1 MDKSVNDT
9 LKEMIVERLFMN
21 ISPDEIADDAN
32 LMETRGVDSVQIF
45 ELVVGCEEAFEI
57 SFDEGDFDITA
68 FQTVNAIAEVVAR
81 KLEAKGQS

>member
-32 LMETRGVDSVQIF
+32 LMETLGIDSVQIF

-57 SFDEGDFDITA
+57 SFDEDDFDITV
-68 FQTVNAIAEVVAR
+68 FQTVNAIAPIMTQTGGVAWM
-81 KLEAKGQS
+81 K

>member
-21 ISPDEIADDAN
+21 ISPDDITDDAN
-32 LMETRGVDSVQIF
+32 LMETLGVDSVQIF

-68 FQTVNAIAEVVAR
+68 FQTVNAIAEVVAK

>member
-9 LKEMIVERLFMN
+9 LKEMIVERLFLN
-21 ISPDEIADDAN
+21 VSPDEIADDAN
-32 LMETRGVDSVQIF
+32 LLETLGIDSVQIF

-68 FQTVNAIAEVVAR
+68 FQTVNAIAEVVAK